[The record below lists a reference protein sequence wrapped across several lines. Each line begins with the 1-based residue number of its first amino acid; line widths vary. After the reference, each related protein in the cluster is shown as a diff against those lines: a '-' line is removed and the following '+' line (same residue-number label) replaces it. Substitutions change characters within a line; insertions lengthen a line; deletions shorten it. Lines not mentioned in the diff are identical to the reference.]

1 MNSLN
6 RLISHLTGLQ
16 LFGKTYSGLE
26 YDYRGLLHIYEQIND
41 NENYIKFSDILD
53 EWRNM
58 RSDEKMVMIR
68 LITYPNLHMI
78 TW

>member
-1 MNSLN
+1 MNLLN
-6 RLISHLTGLQ
+6 HLFSHLTGLQ